1 MRRFPTSLLPSK
13 GQSVRLSV
21 ETSHHLLRVVGI
33 APNEQVELFDGVG
46 HGCVAALSGVV
57 DGLAEMV
64 WVDDLLLPQSRPA
77 LTMVLALTKGD
88 AFTNALRMCTEI
100 GVTRFVPLLCQRS
113 IAKGD
118 KRPRWTKIVTGA
130 SAQSKRL
137 QIPTV
142 LPLQTWSTL
151 WDCLVE
157 DETRWVL
164 HPMMSGVPSV
174 TTIVEPTTVFI
185 GPEGGFTESEMTMMT
200 EQGATYRSLGPLVLK
215 ADTAAIVASAL
226 ALS

>member
-46 HGCVAALSGVV
+46 RGCIAVLTSVV

-64 WVDDLLLPQSRPA
+64 WVDDLQLPQSRPE

-88 AFTNALRMCTEI
+88 AFTNALRMCTEM
-100 GVTRFVPLLCQRS
+100 GVTRFVPLLSQRS

-118 KRPRWTKIVTGA
+118 KQERWSKIVTAA

-142 LPLQTWSTL
+142 LPLQTWNTL
-151 WDCLVE
+151 WDCLP
-157 DETRWVL
+157 DATRWVL

-174 TTIVEPTTVFI
+174 TTIVEATTVLI